1 MDITARTKYVRMSP
15 QKAMDLARAIAGKPV
30 PVALQLAQFSE
41 RKAGFEIGKTLKSA
55 IANAENN
62 HELSADALWVKQ
74 CVIEEGPRLK
84 RFWPRSRGMASPVL
98 KRMSHVRVVLT
109 DHKAAK

>member
-1 MDITARTKYVRMSP
+1 MDIIARTKYVRMSP
-15 QKAMDLARAIAGKPV
+15 QKAMDLARAIAGKSV
-30 PVALQLAQFSE
+30 PVALQLTQFSE

-62 HELSADALWVKQ
+62 HKLSADDLWVKQ

-109 DHKAAK
+109 DNKAAE